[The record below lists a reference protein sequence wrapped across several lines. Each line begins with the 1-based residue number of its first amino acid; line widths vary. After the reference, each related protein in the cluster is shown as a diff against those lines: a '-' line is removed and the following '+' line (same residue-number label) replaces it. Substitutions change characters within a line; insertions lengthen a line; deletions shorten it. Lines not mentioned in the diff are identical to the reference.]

1 MAIVSAPSLC
11 RPLPQSSVPLRP
23 QLRPT
28 SMETGHG
35 RRDYPRPLRKRR
47 DWPRNRPRPNSFYG
61 WIFRF
66 LRDSVGRPRFCLGAC
81 PDECSGWPAHRPWDR
96 TVRAVSRQRDL
107 GGSRALRSLPTAP
120 NAHFLH
126 GGEIGARY
134 PDRRHASP
142 LICLLRRDWRSR
154 WRGRR
159 ATVSQLAFRCRGR
172 RSSPRATISSK
183 AHSVVRP
190 PRPSTS

>member
-1 MAIVSAPSLC
+1 MIGNRKCAFAPSAASAIICSAP
-11 RPLPQSSVPLRP
+11 PAIAANFDGNW
-23 QLRPT
+23 
-28 SMETGHG
+28 SMAAVTTRGHCG
-35 RRDYPRPLRKRR
+35 
-47 DWPRNRPRPNSFYG
+47 NVRPNSFYG

-126 GGEIGARY
+126 GGEFGARY